1 MSKRADSMALQ
12 GLYGVFKGRK
22 HAFFWHRIDPPGGQY
37 ARLDDVYK
45 ESLPLSILPTR
56 KMLIESLI

>member
-12 GLYGVFKGRK
+12 GLYGVFMGKK
-22 HAFFWHRIDPPGGQY
+22 NAFFWHRIDPPGGQY
-37 ARLDDVYK
+37 ARLGDVYK
-45 ESLPLSILPTR
+45 ESLPISILPAR